1 MSILINFKICDN
13 SPDCNG
19 IKACPQNAIY
29 FDEEKD
35 TLVINNDLCIS
46 CNKCVKSCYV
56 WAIKLARNAEEY
68 AKVQKEIDDDP
79 RDWRDLFV
87 DRYGAVP
94 VSNVFLLKNDEF
106 ENAVLKP
113 NKLVALEVFNDDSIE
128 CLIKSNPIKEIF
140 SKDIVYRKFLVD
152 DAFMDNYQIEELP
165 ALLFFRSWEVVG
177 KIEWFYWVDQKQELV
192 KLIDEIICE

>member
-1 MSILINFKICDN
+1 M
-13 SPDCNG
+13 
-19 IKACPQNAIY
+19 
-29 FDEEKD
+29 
-35 TLVINNDLCIS
+35 
-46 CNKCVKSCYV
+46 
-56 WAIKLARNAEEY
+56 
-68 AKVQKEIDDDP
+68 
-79 RDWRDLFV
+79 

-165 ALLFFRSWEVVG
+165 ALLFFRS
-177 KIEWFYWVDQKQELV
+177 
-192 KLIDEIICE
+192 

>member
-56 WAIKLARNAEEY
+56 
-68 AKVQKEIDDDP
+68 
-79 RDWRDLFV
+79 
-87 DRYGAVP
+87 
-94 VSNVFLLKNDEF
+94 
-106 ENAVLKP
+106 
-113 NKLVALEVFNDDSIE
+113 
-128 CLIKSNPIKEIF
+128 
-140 SKDIVYRKFLVD
+140 
-152 DAFMDNYQIEELP
+152 
-165 ALLFFRSWEVVG
+165 
-177 KIEWFYWVDQKQELV
+177 
-192 KLIDEIICE
+192 